1 MVTIRNRGEKQEKT
15 DVDPSNGGGKSS
27 VTADAADPKL
37 LLDSTVIL
45 LGDTEP
51 IRFFDGENA
60 YAYHSDLSY
69 YSEPNTVEILTDS
82 NEYRYYIVPNS
93 AGKTT
98 VTGRMGN
105 LELSKDIYVLD
116 VETATNDVI
125 CDTDRIVFSV
135 TDQGAGTVSFKL
147 TVAGKSGDEMEA
159 RIYTDTG
166 TEFNENIGVTAEA
179 EWDDNVLTAT
189 VTNYLSV
196 DKKGELVVV
205 ITEKDDPGSLIG
217 FERIPIEIG

>member
-1 MVTIRNRGEKQEKT
+1 MFDKKFSELSSLPAIKEASEIAKLLPKVANSWTD
-15 DVDPSNGGGKSS
+15 DVDFLCQDLQNEIAELLHEVGQGQSNKRR
-27 VTADAADPKL
+27 
-37 LLDSTVIL
+37 IFEE
-45 LGDTEP
+45 LGDV
-51 IRFFDGENA
+51 IFVLCRIANLFD
-60 YAYHSDLSY
+60 
-69 YSEPNTVEILTDS
+69 
-82 NEYRYYIVPNS
+82 
-93 AGKTT
+93 
-98 VTGRMGN
+98 M
-105 LELSKDIYVLD
+105 D